1 MEPHQERASIRRSPF
16 LTGENY
22 SHWKVKMQYFIK
34 MQSEKVWNA
43 VEFDWS
49 PLKVLDR
56 EGRPT
61 NGRKLKLEWN
71 RGDNEA
77 SEKNVRAMYF
87 IFNVISTYINRF
99 SIQIKP

>member
-1 MEPHQERASIRRSPF
+1 
-16 LTGENY
+16 
-22 SHWKVKMQYFIK
+22 